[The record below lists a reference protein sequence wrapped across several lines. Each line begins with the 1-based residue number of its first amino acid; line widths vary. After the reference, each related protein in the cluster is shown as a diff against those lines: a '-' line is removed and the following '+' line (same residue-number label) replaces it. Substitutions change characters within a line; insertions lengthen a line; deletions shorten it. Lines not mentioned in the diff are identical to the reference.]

1 MDLYFEE
8 ILPHM
13 IVKYGKYL
21 NTEIS
26 SVKFH
31 RSFDS
36 YYLTLVFTKLRGD
49 ISTYSTNMDI
59 IGDDDGSYFK
69 MEDDY
74 QINKQ
79 KFLELDEY
87 SLIMIIDNLFTEKY
101 TQEIVDK
108 NKGSL

>member
-1 MDLYFEE
+1 
-8 ILPHM
+8 
-13 IVKYGKYL
+13 
-21 NTEIS
+21 
-26 SVKFH
+26 
-31 RSFDS
+31 
-36 YYLTLVFTKLRGD
+36 
-49 ISTYSTNMDI
+49 MDI
-59 IGDDDGSYFK
+59 IGDDDGRYFK